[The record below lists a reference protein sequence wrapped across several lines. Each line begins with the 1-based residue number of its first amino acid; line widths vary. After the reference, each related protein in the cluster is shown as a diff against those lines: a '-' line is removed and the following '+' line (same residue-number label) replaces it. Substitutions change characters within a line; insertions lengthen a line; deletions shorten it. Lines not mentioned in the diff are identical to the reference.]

1 MIEKNDDDD
10 DDKMLAEYTF
20 AWRIPIVIY
29 IVWKCISNSANQ
41 SYQLF
46 VLVVAYERVI
56 LYEVLS
62 GLIFA
67 LHKLKS

>member
-20 AWRIPIVIY
+20 AWRRVHIVIY

-46 VLVVAYERVI
+46 VLVVAYERLI

-67 LHKLKS
+67 VHKL